1 MSRRRKDRK
10 PKRTLPPQPGLGESA
25 PELEAPPQPS
35 PPSAAQRP
43 ERAPDYSHVRQ
54 DLKRITLYA
63 ALLFT
68 GLGVLKLILG

>member
-10 PKRTLPPQPGLGESA
+10 PKRTLPPQPGLGESP
-25 PELEAPPQPS
+25 PEPEPPPRPS
-35 PPSAAQRP
+35 PSQAAERP

-63 ALLFT
+63 ALLFA